1 MQIVNKLKKII
12 ISMSIC
18 FAHGPSG
25 DVFILLQ
32 IQFYASRQ
40 KTLLPF
46 ELAQDRKYPFAKQ
59 RGDMPVGESETR
71 ESDVASETE
80 GASPSVSGTKNPRSG
95 LLKNRKP
102 EMCKCIWSVFWFFV
116 LIFIGYPI
124 AFFFAEWYVL
134 LCPLGA
140 CCDGCSGIIEFLLK
154 LTQLPLIC
162 TRNMCEGK
170 SIF

>member
-80 GASPSVSGTKNPRSG
+80 GASPSVSGTKMAAPSVS
-95 LLKNRKP
+95 
-102 EMCKCIWSVFWFFV
+102 CIN
-116 LIFIGYPI
+116 
-124 AFFFAEWYVL
+124 
-134 LCPLGA
+134 
-140 CCDGCSGIIEFLLK
+140 SGIPFTIRI
-154 LTQLPLIC
+154 TGRN
-162 TRNMCEGK
+162 TRCLAGFTAEAGGPAT
-170 SIF
+170 SSGIF